1 MRVAIGIY
9 REKGEGTTRSPGSS
23 SAGQKMKGD
32 AMDAADDAAEAA
44 GVAVSITVALN
55 ICIETA
61 MRRAT
66 PTAKGHP
73 GDADVSSSTSS

>member
-1 MRVAIGIY
+1 MKSDAVD
-9 REKGEGTTRSPGSS
+9 
-23 SAGQKMKGD
+23 AGDDD
-32 AMDAADDAAEAA
+32 ADAADAA

-73 GDADVSSSTSS
+73 GDANVSSSTSS

>member
-1 MRVAIGIY
+1 MM
-9 REKGEGTTRSPGSS
+9 TL
-23 SAGQKMKGD
+23 MKRRLHRRDGLSLW
-32 AMDAADDAAEAA
+32 ASR
-44 GVAVSITVALN
+44 VSITVALN

-61 MRRAT
+61 MKRAT